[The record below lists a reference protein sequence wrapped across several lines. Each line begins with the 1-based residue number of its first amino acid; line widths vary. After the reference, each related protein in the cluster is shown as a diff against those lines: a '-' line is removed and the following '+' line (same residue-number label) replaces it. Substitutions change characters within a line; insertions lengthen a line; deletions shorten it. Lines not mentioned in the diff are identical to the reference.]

1 MQLEAAQREVRTTQ
15 GRAESATHEL
25 GAKLRQ
31 QRRQWAKEKAALK
44 QAEALG
50 LGVGLGLGLRTHG
63 GGLTLTLTLTLALA
77 LTLTLTLTLTRLHAT
92 AATPPPR
99 MAISWLAS
107 YCPAPNRRDELVRR
121 LQASLPVA
129 RARVRVRM
137 RVRGKVRDTEA
148 CDPALTLR

>member
-50 LGVGLGLGLRTHG
+50 
-63 GGLTLTLTLTLALA
+63 
-77 LTLTLTLTLTRLHAT
+77 
-92 AATPPPR
+92 
-99 MAISWLAS
+99 
-107 YCPAPNRRDELVRR
+107 VRR
-121 LQASLPVA
+121 
-129 RARVRVRM
+129 
-137 RVRGKVRDTEA
+137 
-148 CDPALTLR
+148 

>member
-50 LGVGLGLGLRTHG
+50 LGLGLGLGLRTHG
-63 GGLTLTLTLTLALA
+63 GGLTLTLTLTLTLALA
-77 LTLTLTLTLTRLHAT
+77 LSLTLSRRRRRAGAWWRRCAT
-92 AATPPPR
+92 SSRGCAAS
-99 MAISWLAS
+99 A
-107 YCPAPNRRDELVRR
+107 RRRCR
-121 LQASLPVA
+121 W
-129 RARVRVRM
+129 RAR
-137 RVRGKVRDTEA
+137 GSA
-148 CDPALTLR
+148 